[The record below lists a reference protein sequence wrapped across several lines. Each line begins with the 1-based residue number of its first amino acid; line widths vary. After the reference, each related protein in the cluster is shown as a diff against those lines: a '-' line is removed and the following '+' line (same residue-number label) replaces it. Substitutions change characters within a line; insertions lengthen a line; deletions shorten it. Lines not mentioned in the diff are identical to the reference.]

1 MLSDEKFWTSIHFNW
16 VCLPSALITS
26 INLNL
31 QDRWSWQKLLAH
43 HVIPGA
49 KNTVLYG
56 AYLFHASKPQKC
68 LFKEKKKK
76 EKKFAVC
83 VIPVTYWRKNTGFFS
98 ASLQDVLVSQKW
110 IICFIEVLKGSG
122 WNQGF
127 ILPPPWG
134 SRSVHEE
141 ISCLLTQERVRLGWR
156 VGHSHNLI
164 RHRTSSD
171 IWFLIHAAQVQI
183 VAGWMLS
190 PCPRYG
196 AISSAL
202 M

>member
-1 MLSDEKFWTSIHFNW
+1 MWSWELKIPFSMGLTYFMLQSLRN
-16 VCLPSALITS
+16 VCL
-26 INLNL
+26 
-31 QDRWSWQKLLAH
+31 K
-43 HVIPGA
+43 
-49 KNTVLYG
+49 K
-56 AYLFHASKPQKC
+56 
-68 LFKEKKKK
+68 KKKK

-83 VIPVTYWRKNTGFFS
+83 VIPVAYWRKNTWCFS

-110 IICFIEVLKGSG
+110 IICFIEVLEGSG

-134 SRSVHEE
+134 SRSVREE

-156 VGHSHNLI
+156 VGHGHNLI

-171 IWFLIHAAQVQI
+171 IWFLIHAAQIQT